1 LRIARLV
8 SQSLLRLAF
17 LREKVKLWVGG
28 PKKGRAEILN
38 RSIVAFTIQTGFS
51 GGTMSNRSEF
61 WQRPV
66 NDRIGLELIPGEM
79 PRLLINQEDRNIVI
93 LEFSEAQK
101 LIEVLTTAVGE
112 LLILKK
118 DPAALATTQ
127 ILLAEDVTLRSEKG
141 DRPGLVHGRDKRTQ
155 VKEQEL
161 IRQYRAGRRKFTGA
175 DLSGADLQA
184 VDLRGIDL
192 EGADLTGA
200 NLGRANLFYA
210 SLKGSD
216 LRQANLE
223 EAGLFQANLQEA
235 DLTRANLHRAYL
247 LKANLLFANVSCE
260 QLAAVQLL
268 SGAVLPDGTLFT

>member
-1 LRIARLV
+1 
-8 SQSLLRLAF
+8 
-17 LREKVKLWVGG
+17 
-28 PKKGRAEILN
+28 
-38 RSIVAFTIQTGFS
+38 
-51 GGTMSNRSEF
+51 MSNRSEF

-66 NDRIGLELIPGEM
+66 NDRIALELIPGET
-79 PRLLINQEDRNIVI
+79 PHLLINQEDRNIVI
-93 LEFSEAQK
+93 LEFSEART
-101 LIEVLTTAVGE
+101 LIEVLTAAVGE

-118 DPAALATTQ
+118 DPEALARLQ
-127 ILLAEDVTLRSEKG
+127 LLLAEDVTLRSAED
-141 DRPGLVHGRDKRTQ
+141 DRRNAAQGRDERTRA
-155 VKEQEL
+155 KGQEL
-161 IRQYRAGRRKFTGA
+161 IRQYRAGRRKFNGA

-200 NLGRANLFYA
+200 NLRRANLFYA
-210 SLKGSD
+210 SLKRGD
-216 LRQANLE
+216 LRGANLE

-235 DLTRANLHRAYL
+235 DLTWANLHRAYL